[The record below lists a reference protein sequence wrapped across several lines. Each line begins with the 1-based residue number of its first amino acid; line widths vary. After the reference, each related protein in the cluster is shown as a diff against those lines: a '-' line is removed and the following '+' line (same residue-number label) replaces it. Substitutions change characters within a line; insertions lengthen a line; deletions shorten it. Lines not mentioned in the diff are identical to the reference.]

1 MKPKR
6 VIILCVL
13 IVCLFSNNQA
23 PAAKVDTVVT
33 FSPAMNK
40 SIKAVI
46 VTPDEYRKSKSRFP
60 VVYILHGYN
69 GNFANYVKNVPELT
83 GYSDQFKMIFV
94 CPDGLVGS
102 WYFDSPVDPAWKFE
116 TYIAT
121 ELVGWIDKIY
131 RTIPEKKARAI
142 TGLSMGG
149 HGALYLAFKHP
160 DVFGAAGSMSG
171 GVDFRPFPTKWDIEK
186 RLGSYVKYPDTWNQ
200 NTVTN
205 MLDRVKPGS
214 LALIIDCGYSDF
226 FFTVNEAF
234 HKKLIEHGIDHD
246 YIVRP
251 GAHNWQYWR
260 NSIGYQLLFMNN
272 FFHR

>member
-1 MKPKR
+1 MNISKLFA
-6 VIILCVL
+6 LC
-13 IVCLFSNNQA
+13 CLSVALLMPYQVH
-23 PAAKVDTVVT
+23 AAKVDTVLT
-33 FSPAMNK
+33 FSPSMNR
-40 SIKAVI
+40 SLKAVI
-46 VTPDEYRKSKSRFP
+46 VTPEGYDRSKEKYP

-69 GNFANYVKNVPELT
+69 GNYSNYAKNVPELA
-83 GYSDQFKMIFV
+83 GYSDQFKIIFV
-94 CPDGLVGS
+94 CPDGLIGS
-102 WYFDSPVDPAWKFE
+102 WYFDSPVDPTWKFE
-116 TYIAT
+116 TYVSC
-121 ELVGWIDKIY
+121 ELVSWVDKTY
-131 RTIPEKKARAI
+131 RTVAEKKGRAI

-149 HGALYLAFKHP
+149 HGALYLAFKHQ

-171 GVDFRPFPTKWDIEK
+171 GVDFRPFSEKWDIQK
-186 RLGSYVKYPDTWNQ
+186 RLGNYAEYPERWND
-200 NTVTN
+200 NTVIN

-234 HKKLIEHGIDHD
+234 HEKLIDRGIDHD

-260 NSIGYQLLFMNN
+260 NSISYQLLFMNK